1 MKLNKIFLVAAMTCL
16 PLQHAFSAPI
26 DNIQVTVCDVN
37 GTTSKLLLD
46 KMSLSMQIV
55 AEQLFIN
62 KNTETIIPLIS
73 EYEHLLTEIGD
84 RVFSGYELTDVSLNI
99 ASDTQII
106 LYTKP
111 WGKVI
116 TQPKIDLQFSGI
128 EPQTAFLLK
137 NRLGK
142 LENDLRETISGASI
156 DAGDWTNGV
165 LRKLVREEIKKQLPE
180 FKAAV
185 DVVNEDGNIVIQV
198 IVYPVGQVIRN
209 IKYELH
215 SEEIPNIL
223 LFDLKY
229 KYAQECDKL
238 RGLPVAYL
246 KQHKH
251 DLEKQIREKLL
262 AEKEIKNYNLQPVVN
277 IEMNTDLE
285 VDIVLRSNEYK
296 IWFEGYGDIG
306 RSKDSLS
313 GKAHLGKYISSQDEI
328 FTEAE
333 IVLDDVKW
341 RFGVGYTHYMG
352 KSSITYQR
360 LMPEGDSVYKFEYK
374 LSPRW
379 RLRTEYFTED
389 KHSEFG
395 IRYRIHEFL
404 SAEYVYGDDEFYVR
418 IIGNL

>member
-26 DNIQVTVCDVN
+26 DSIHVTVCDVN
-37 GTTSKLLLD
+37 GSTSKLLLD

-55 AEQLFIN
+55 AEQLFLN
-62 KNTETIIPLIS
+62 KNTETIIPLTS
-73 EYEHLLTEIGD
+73 EYKHLLTEIGD
-84 RVFSGYELTDVSLNI
+84 RVFSGYELTDVSIDI
-99 ASDTQII
+99 AKDTKII
-106 LYTKP
+106 LYAKP

-116 TQPKIDLQFSGI
+116 TQPRIDLQFSGI

-137 NRLGK
+137 TKLSK
-142 LENDLRETISGASI
+142 LENDLRNTISGASI

-185 DVVNEDGNIVIQV
+185 DVVNEDGDIVIQV
-198 IVYPVGQVIRN
+198 IVYPVGQLIRN

-238 RGLPVAYL
+238 RGLPVEYL
-246 KQHKH
+246 KRHKC
-251 DLEKQIREKLL
+251 DLEKLFKEKLL
-262 AEKEIKNYNLQPVVN
+262 AEKEVKNYNLQPVVN
-277 IEMNTDLE
+277 IALNTDLE
-285 VDIVLRSNEYK
+285 IDIALRSNEYK

-313 GKAHLGKYISSQDEI
+313 GKAHLGKYISPRDEI
-328 FTEAE
+328 FTEAGV
-333 IVLDDVKW
+333 VLDDVKW
-341 RFGVGYTHYMG
+341 CFGTGYTRYMG

-360 LMPEGDSVYKFEYK
+360 IMPKGDNVYKFEYK

-379 RLRTEYFTED
+379 RIRTEYFTED
-389 KHSEFG
+389 KRSEFG
-395 IRYRIHEFL
+395 VRYRIHEFL